1 MRADLLLCIVVI
13 TDRTYEP
20 RERRGEPNTQPAR
33 HCCRR
38 ETVFTHYYSYSSF
51 EVTPTLLF
59 ENLTNLAQAGVLQIV
74 DLGNFR

>member
-1 MRADLLLCIVVI
+1 MRADLLLRIVVI
-13 TDRTYEP
+13 TDRTYEA
-20 RERRGEPNTQPAR
+20 RERRGEPAR